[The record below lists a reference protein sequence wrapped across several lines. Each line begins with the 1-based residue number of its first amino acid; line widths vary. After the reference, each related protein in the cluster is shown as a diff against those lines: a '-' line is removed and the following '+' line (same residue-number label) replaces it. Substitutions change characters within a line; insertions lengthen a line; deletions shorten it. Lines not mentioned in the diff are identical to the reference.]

1 MLEIILIVAVVV
13 VFFTLNGRIRR
24 LEDLAKKGGLV
35 DANRQERPIASVTTG
50 AVTDSSVFSKISEKV
65 STSSSS
71 TTAVTSAVS
80 HEEEGGRW
88 LGKIG
93 IIALLLGV
101 SFFLKYAFDNNLIG
115 VVGRVILGLVS
126 GVLLVAVGQFLRAKY
141 ERYSDIIIG
150 GGIGILYLTIYAAFA
165 FYNLI
170 SQPTAFLF
178 LFCVTALAVIISVVD
193 KAFQLAAL
201 AVFGG
206 FLTPFLISTQGNNQ
220 FTLFAYILILDIGVL
235 AISFREKWL
244 KLNYLAFIG
253 TALIFL
259 GWFSRF
265 YSEDQLFSTLAFLS
279 AYFLIFLIAT
289 VAHHLLRREVSSGS
303 DLALVTLNAI
313 AYFSVSYFMLDPRY
327 HGFMGFFAVVLALL
341 YFFLAY
347 LSMSADSEDKFLN
360 IYLSG
365 LAVLFLTLA
374 VPIQLTGSWITLAWL
389 AESVVIAGFSTMVP
403 RARFHAYGPVVF
415 IIGLIKLFSN
425 EVIYEY
431 GRAPLTLTPFFNQN
445 FFLFASAI
453 IAAYVLGFFYS
464 QASEKDIML
473 AKPKTLAAIF
483 LVLANL
489 ITVYALTNEVSRI
502 YDQKIQTEYA
512 IQNAEAKRQADYRG
526 DNYYGYSGARTDAI
540 VSLQNQKNTAVS
552 ILWALYAIAL
562 TIIGFAARS
571 KIFRS
576 FGLIFFFVTA
586 FKILIDVWSLGQ
598 LYRIISSIAFGV
610 IALLGSFAYAKYK
623 DRIKQIINE

>member
-93 IIALLLGV
+93 ISALLLGV

-206 FLTPFLISTQGNNQ
+206 LLTPFLISTQGNNQ

-235 AISFREKWL
+235 AVSFREKWL

-265 YSEDQLFSTLAFLS
+265 YSEDQLFPTLAFLS
-279 AYFLIFLIAT
+279 AYFLIF
-289 VAHHLLRREVSSGS
+289 
-303 DLALVTLNAI
+303 
-313 AYFSVSYFMLDPRY
+313 
-327 HGFMGFFAVVLALL
+327 
-341 YFFLAY
+341 
-347 LSMSADSEDKFLN
+347 
-360 IYLSG
+360 
-365 LAVLFLTLA
+365 
-374 VPIQLTGSWITLAWL
+374 
-389 AESVVIAGFSTMVP
+389 
-403 RARFHAYGPVVF
+403 
-415 IIGLIKLFSN
+415 
-425 EVIYEY
+425 
-431 GRAPLTLTPFFNQN
+431 
-445 FFLFASAI
+445 
-453 IAAYVLGFFYS
+453 
-464 QASEKDIML
+464 
-473 AKPKTLAAIF
+473 
-483 LVLANL
+483 
-489 ITVYALTNEVSRI
+489 
-502 YDQKIQTEYA
+502 
-512 IQNAEAKRQADYRG
+512 
-526 DNYYGYSGARTDAI
+526 
-540 VSLQNQKNTAVS
+540 
-552 ILWALYAIAL
+552 
-562 TIIGFAARS
+562 
-571 KIFRS
+571 
-576 FGLIFFFVTA
+576 
-586 FKILIDVWSLGQ
+586 
-598 LYRIISSIAFGV
+598 
-610 IALLGSFAYAKYK
+610 
-623 DRIKQIINE
+623 